1 MASVG
6 TEDPD
11 RMRPLPPPAAP
22 RALAP
27 LAARRRE
34 PAPTPDSPRHEISQ
48 VLLATDVLTVGRWRC
63 PVDSPYFRDSGPP
76 GLCLSVFPRTGVWI
90 RHEGAAPF
98 VADPTVVT
106 YYNPGQRYE
115 RAVLDPAGDRCEY
128 FGVAPAVM
136 ADLLAG
142 VGAAPAGD
150 ARPLPFSHGPSD
162 RDGYLRQRAVVEHVC
177 RADVPDALFVEETML
192 DVLARLVAL
201 AGRRGPAP
209 SRPSRHGRRAG
220 ADLAEAARAAIAA
233 GFTEPWS
240 LGDLAA
246 RLRTTPFHL
255 ARVFRAHTG
264 WTLHGY
270 RTELRMRAAL
280 ERVAAPDTDLLD
292 LALTLG
298 YSSHSHFTATFHRA
312 FGETP
317 SAMRRRLAPSRPV

>member
-1 MASVG
+1 MPPLG
-6 TEDPD
+6 TEEPG
-11 RMRPLPPPAAP
+11 RRGPLPPAAAP

-27 LAARRRE
+27 LAARLRE
-34 PAPTPDSPRHEISQ
+34 PSPTPESPRHEISQ
-48 VLLATDVLTVGRWRC
+48 VLLATDLLTVGRWRC
-63 PVDSPYFRDSGPP
+63 PADSPFFRDSGPP
-76 GLCLSVFPRTGVWI
+76 GQCLSVFPRTGVWI
-90 RHEGAAPF
+90 RHEGRAPF

-115 RAVLDPAGDRCEY
+115 RTVLDPAGDRCEY

-142 VGAAPAGD
+142 VGAPPDED

-162 RDGYLRQRAVVEHVC
+162 RECYLRQRAVVEHVC
-177 RADVPDALFVEETML
+177 RADVPDVLFVEETML

-201 AGRRGPAP
+201 ASRRTAP
-209 SRPSRHGRRAG
+209 PQKRARPGRRAG
-220 ADLAEAARAAIAA
+220 ADLAESARAAIAA

-240 LGDLAA
+240 LGDLAL
-246 RLRTTPFHL
+246 RLATTPFHL

-280 ERVAAPDTDLLD
+280 ERVAASGTDLLD
-292 LALTLG
+292 LALALG

-317 SAMRRRLAPSRPV
+317 SDMRRRLAPSRAV